1 LYFKYKISGFFI
13 WKLKENIYIF
23 AIGKTARKSFSGF
36 GSKVKQNNKMMIK
49 RISAGLVFT
58 SVLLLFAG
66 VSYSANNIIQKP
78 DTLKLPDIYLNQDS
92 SNIGPDVAVSEK
104 SIMVNDE
111 DLLRFSDLLSQFGIP
126 VEGKVISRF
135 GMRHGRMHTGTD
147 IRLNLGDTVYAA
159 FNGEVFRACRY
170 YGYGNLVIIKHS
182 HGLETYYG
190 HLSKILVN
198 PGDRIKKGEPLGLG
212 GRTGRATCV
221 HLHFEVR
228 EKRVAYNPELV
239 YDFQNLKIRDDICD
253 KEKMADLITNPK
265 TGEYIHITRHG
276 NPYVEEMGAI
286 PAPVSEYIIK
296 TGDSLWEIARKF
308 NTSVG
313 NLCEHNNLTTHSILK
328 IGSVLKIRK

>member
-1 LYFKYKISGFFI
+1 
-13 WKLKENIYIF
+13 
-23 AIGKTARKSFSGF
+23 
-36 GSKVKQNNKMMIK
+36 VKQNNNEMIK
-49 RISAGLVFT
+49 KISTAFIFI
-58 SVLLLFAG
+58 SILLLSARITL
-66 VSYSANNIIQKP
+66 SANSIAQKP

-92 SNIGPDVAVSEK
+92 SNIGPDVAVSK
-104 SIMVNDE
+104 KTFMTNDE

-126 VEGKVISRF
+126 IDGKVISRF

-147 IRLNLGDTVYAA
+147 IRLKLGDTIYAA
-159 FNGEVFRACRY
+159 YNGEVFRACRY
-170 YGYGNLVIIKHS
+170 YGYGNLVIVKHS

-190 HLSKILVN
+190 HLSKILVQ
-198 PGDRIKKGEPLGLG
+198 PGNRITKGQPLGLG
-212 GRTGRATCV
+212 GRTGRATCE

-228 EKRVAYNPELV
+228 ENRVAYNPELV

-276 NPYVEEMGAI
+276 NSYVEEMGTI

-296 TGDSLWEIARKF
+296 TGDSLWKIARKF

-313 NLCEHNNLTTHSILK
+313 TLCERNNLTTHSILR